1 MLSSVK
7 FELKVL
13 KSFNGQTV
21 NQIINRVTKDSSDA
35 SIDLTNK
42 SSPHPVILDKGIDG
56 NWKSLSGHHAQV
68 REGQVH
74 DEHVGLKPINL

>member
-1 MLSSVK
+1 MLRN
-7 FELKVL
+7 EM
-13 KSFNGQTV
+13 NH
-21 NQIINRVTKDSSDA
+21 A

-42 SSPHPVILDKGIDG
+42 SSPHPVILDKGVDG

-74 DEHVGLKPINL
+74 DEHVGLSKKKICFSSLLKVHK